1 VANRKAAGSAMKRV
15 AFLMTHP
22 TQYHSPW
29 FRRLAA
35 QPGLAIHVYY
45 GSRPDA
51 GQQGEGFGVAFEWDI
66 PLLEGYPHSFL
77 KNVGSG
83 SLSSFRG
90 IDTPEIARVIE
101 SRGYDAWIINGWR
114 TKSEWQAI
122 RTCWRTGVPTFIRG
136 DSNLLTARPIR
147 TRIVKHVLYRRWVP
161 RFSCYLT
168 VGTLNERYYEHY
180 GADRDRFVPVR
191 HFVDNAWFGAR
202 AEVERKNRDRRR
214 TAWGIRRDS
223 LVLLFAGKF
232 IPKKQPMDAVRA
244 IEAAAKTNPNL
255 HLLMVG
261 AGPLRAECEAYCRE
275 KNLPVT
281 FAGFLNQSDMPM
293 AYASADALVMPSV
306 KDETWGLVVN
316 EAMASGLPALVSDM
330 VGCGPDLVIPGETG
344 DVFSAGDYQMLA
356 DLMLRYMRDRV
367 ALQAH
372 GLLALDRVQGFS
384 LDAAVI
390 GTLQAVHRFAA

>member
-1 VANRKAAGSAMKRV
+1 MKRV

-22 TQYHSPW
+22 TQYHAPW
-29 FRRLAA
+29 FRELAA
-35 QPGLAIHVYY
+35 QPGLDIHVYY
-45 GSRPDA
+45 GSAPDS
-51 GQQGEGFGVAFEWDI
+51 GQQGEGFGVDFQWDV

-77 KNVGSG
+77 KNLGTG
-83 SLSSFRG
+83 SLRDFAG
-90 IDTPEIARVIE
+90 IDTPGIPDVVA
-101 SRGYDAWIINGWR
+101 SGGFDTWIINGWR
-114 TKSEWQAI
+114 TKSEWQTI
-122 RTCWRTGVPTFIRG
+122 RACWRSRVPMFIRG
-136 DSNLLTARPIR
+136 DSNLLTPRPLHK
-147 TRIVKHVLYRRWVP
+147 RIVKRVLYTRWVR

-191 HFVDNAWFGAR
+191 HFVDNAWFAER
-202 AEVERKNRDRRR
+202 AEAERKNRER
-214 TAWGIRRDS
+214 TRTEWGIRHDS

-244 IEAAAKTNPNL
+244 IEAAATANPNL

-261 AGPLRAECEAYCRE
+261 DGPLRAECEVYCIG

-306 KDETWGLVVN
+306 RDETWGLVVN

-330 VGCGPDLVIPGETG
+330 VGCAPDLVIPGETG
-344 DVFSAGDYQMLA
+344 GVFPAGDYRRLA
-356 DLMLRYMRDRV
+356 DLMLLYTSDRA
-367 ALQAH
+367 ALRTH
-372 GLLALDRVQGFS
+372 GTLALGRIQGFS
-384 LDAAVI
+384 LDAAVM
-390 GTLQAVHRFAA
+390 GTLQAVERFAA